1 MYADDV
7 VTFIRPRKGD
17 LLTCASIVD
26 DFGVASG
33 LRTNLAKCSIHP
45 IRCSVEQVDLARSIL
60 GCEVA
65 SFPFKY
71 LGLPLGLRKVTAAQ
85 LQPLVDN
92 AAGRLQPWCANLLT
106 RGGRT
111 ILVQTTLCAIP
122 IHAMMSLDI
131 PPKVL
136 ESLLKISRAFMWKGR
151 REVKGGHCLVAWD
164 KVASPKRLG
173 GLGIPNLK
181 LLNLALRCR
190 WSWLQKVDPSKA
202 WADFNIQTPSLCSAI
217 VDAATYY
224 ELGNG
229 ERALFWKD
237 RWLGG
242 EKVEDIAPHVALLV
256 SKRRANTRSVKD
268 GLAGGWLLDC
278 GPDLGERALPEFFL
292 LWHRLASVVLDLVR
306 EDKLVWRWTS
316 DGCYSSKSAYEAFFG
331 GTIRAP
337 VVDEIW
343 RSRAPYSCKFFAWL
357 VSKNRCWTADRL
369 LRRGLPAPAACPL
382 CDQEPE
388 TLQHLL
394 LGCVVAREV
403 WMWVLR
409 TRRTGAIG
417 GYEGIEMTWSSM
429 EQYLPRHASRRRSKR
444 SAIGGS
450 LRSFS
455 VALSLF
461 FLNL

>member
-26 DFGVASG
+26 DFAVASG

-164 KVASPKRLG
+164 KVASPKLLG

-202 WADFNIQTPSLCSAI
+202 WADFNIQTTSLCSGI

-229 ERALFWKD
+229 EWARFWKD

-242 EKVEDIAPHVALLV
+242 GKVEDIAPHVARLV
-256 SKRRANTRSVKD
+256 SKRRANARSVKE

-278 GPDLGERALPEFFL
+278 GRIWVSELYP
-292 LWHRLASVVLDLVR
+292 
-306 EDKLVWRWTS
+306 
-316 DGCYSSKSAYEAFFG
+316 SSFCC
-331 GTIRAP
+331 GT
-337 VVDEIW
+337 D
-343 RSRAPYSCKFFAWL
+343 
-357 VSKNRCWTADRL
+357 
-369 LRRGLPAPAACPL
+369 
-382 CDQEPE
+382 
-388 TLQHLL
+388 
-394 LGCVVAREV
+394 
-403 WMWVLR
+403 
-409 TRRTGAIG
+409 
-417 GYEGIEMTWSSM
+417 
-429 EQYLPRHASRRRSKR
+429 
-444 SAIGGS
+444 
-450 LRSFS
+450 
-455 VALSLF
+455 
-461 FLNL
+461 